1 LRPARRPG
9 SLGRVSEPAL
19 SDLDAA
25 LLRRAFALAAAARA
39 AGDRPFG
46 VVIADA
52 SGRVLAE
59 GRSTQGAGGGGTL
72 AHSEMNA
79 CQAAIAAG
87 VPRPVLRAAT
97 AYCSGEPCA
106 MCAAAL
112 FYTGVG
118 RVVYGLSNAAIL
130 HLRNARP
137 HTAGLS
143 LSCREVLATA
153 AEPVE
158 VLGPC
163 LEAEAEAP
171 HRGYWQDGAA

>member
-1 LRPARRPG
+1 MSDAPL
-9 SLGRVSEPAL
+9 SE
-19 SDLDAA
+19 LDED
-25 LLRRAFALAAAARA
+25 LLRRSFRLAADARA
-39 AGDRPFG
+39 RGDRPFG

-52 SGRVLAE
+52 EGAVLAE
-59 GRSTQGAGGGGTL
+59 GRSTQGTGGGGTL

-79 CQAAIAAG
+79 CQAAISAG

-118 RVVYGLSNAAIL
+118 RIVYGLSNAAIL
-130 HLRNARP
+130 HLRNAQP

-143 LSCREVLATA
+143 LSCREVLASA
-153 AEPVE
+153 AERVE
-158 VLGPC
+158 VVGPC
-163 LEAEAEAP
+163 LEPEAAVP
-171 HRGYWQDGAA
+171 HQGYWREGAA